1 MIEVHSAPQVDF
13 DHLDGSAASTF
24 NNNTST
30 ITATRSTT
38 VIVEGKS
45 TITKQTPPAVSIKPV
60 KKYQREDKG
69 MFDCTINPS
78 ITWEPAYQV
87 FYRINDNLRAFMT
100 IFRSYI
106 PDIRNQR
113 KLLLTNRLV
122 RRSIGKYLK
131 VQISS
136 LKLSNFLFQLII

>member
-45 TITKQTPPAVSIKPV
+45 TTTKQTPPAVSIKPV

-78 ITWEPAYQV
+78 ITWEPAYH
-87 FYRINDNLRAFMT
+87 
-100 IFRSYI
+100 FRSYI

-122 RRSIGKYLK
+122 RRSIGKYFK